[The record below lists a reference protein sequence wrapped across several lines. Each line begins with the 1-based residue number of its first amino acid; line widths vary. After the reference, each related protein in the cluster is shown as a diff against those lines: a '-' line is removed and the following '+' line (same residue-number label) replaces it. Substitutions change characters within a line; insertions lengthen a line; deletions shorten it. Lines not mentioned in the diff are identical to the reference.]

1 MNRTEVTEMDLKEK
15 ISLVEKNTVE
25 LVTKEEIETLIKEKK
40 NPVTYCGYEP
50 SGEVHLGHMV
60 TATKLME
67 MEKAGFK
74 VKILLADWHAF
85 LNKKGS
91 EKFIS
96 ENVVLWKKAFKKL
109 GIKEPE
115 FVLGSSF
122 QKKQEY
128 FEDLLV
134 LSLNT
139 TINRGLRSMQ
149 EIARDIENA
158 TVSQTIYPLMQIN
171 DIKHLKVDV
180 AQAGIEQR
188 KIHMLAREVMQKI
201 NYKKPF
207 FVHTPLIDSMQKS
220 GTKMSSSD
228 SSTLISVRDSAEEVK
243 KKINKAFAVEGD
255 SNNALLQ
262 IMKLIVFPRKN
273 SVEISRP
280 EKFGGNIQFNSF
292 EEMQKA
298 FSEKKLHPMDL
309 KNSLTSELNE
319 ILEPVR
325 KLFK

>member
-1 MNRTEVTEMDLKEK
+1 MDLNERMQL
-15 ISLVEKNTVE
+15 IERNAVE
-25 LVTKEEIETLIKEKK
+25 LVTREEIEKLLQEKK
-40 NPVTYCGYEP
+40 HPVTYCGYEP

-60 TATKLME
+60 TATKLTE

-74 VKILLADWHAF
+74 IKILLADWHAL

-91 EKFIS
+91 EETIL
-96 ENVVLWKKAFKKL
+96 ENVKLWKKAFKKL

-115 FVLGSSF
+115 FVLGSDF

-128 FEDLLV
+128 FEDLLM

-149 EIARDIENA
+149 EIARDVENA
-158 TVSQTIYPLMQIN
+158 SISQAIYPLMQIN
-171 DIKHLKVDV
+171 DIKHLGIDV

-188 KIHMLAREVMQKI
+188 KIHMLARELMNKI

-207 FVHTPLIDSMQKS
+207 FVHTPLIDSMLKP

-228 SSTLISVRDSAEEVK
+228 ASTLISVRDSEEELK
-243 KKINKAFAVEGD
+243 KKISKAFCVEGET
-255 SNNALLQ
+255 NNALLQ
-262 IMKLIVFPRKN
+262 IMKLIVFPRKK
-273 SVEISRP
+273 SVEIFRP
-280 EKFGGNIQFNSF
+280 EKFGGNIKFDSF
-292 EEMQKA
+292 SELEKVFA
-298 FSEKKLHPMDL
+298 EKKLHPMDL
-309 KNSLTSELNE
+309 KNSLTTELNE

-325 KLFK
+325 KVFA